1 MTRTTKEKANTMVRD
16 ARCGRLIGHRAA
28 AFGMAALSAA
38 TVLGL
43 TSVAGAAPAR
53 PGGGA
58 SGSVASVSG
67 STMEVQSTSAQ
78 TSVSWTA
85 TTTFSET
92 ATETISDV
100 TAGDC
105 VTVTGTP
112 AKKSKTTIAARSVT
126 ISKPSTSGACTAGAR
141 AGAGFGGAGGGQGR
155 FGAGGAGSGGTPPQ
169 GSFPGRGS
177 GGGSAGG
184 RPSFGGGANLAVATG
199 KVTAVNG
206 STMSVSGTLLNQ
218 LFNRAA
224 TKSKSKTAKKPAAL
238 KTQNLKVTTGKST
251 VLSET
256 VSATSAAL
264 AVGDCVSAFG
274 TPSTTGAVKAT
285 TVRITSTGGKT
296 CSSGFGGFGGGFAGG
311 GQGGASGA

>member
-1 MTRTTKEKANTMVRD
+1 MTRTTKEKANTMVRNPGS
-16 ARCGRLIGHRAA
+16 RRRLIGPRSAA
-28 AFGMAALSAA
+28 VGVAALSAA

-43 TSVAGAAPAR
+43 TSLAGAAPA
-53 PGGGA
+53 PTGGGA

-67 STMEVQSTSAQ
+67 STMEVQSTSDQ

-85 TTTFSET
+85 ATTFSET

-100 TAGDC
+100 AVGDC
-105 VTVTGTP
+105 LTVTGTP
-112 AKKSKTTIAARSVT
+112 AKKSKTTIAARSVA
-126 ISKPSTSGACTAGAR
+126 ISKPSTSGACTAGSR

-155 FGAGGAGSGGTPPQ
+155 FGAGGTGSGSSGTPPR

-177 GGGSAGG
+177 GGGGAGG
-184 RPSFGGGANLAVATG
+184 RPSFAGGANFAVATG
-199 KVTAVNG
+199 KVTAVKG
-206 STMSVSGTLLNQ
+206 STLSVSGTLLNQ

-224 TKSKSKTAKKPAAL
+224 KKPTSKTTKKPGAL

-251 VLSET
+251 TLSET
-256 VSATSAAL
+256 VSATSAAV
-264 AVGDCVSAFG
+264 AVGECVSAFG
-274 TPSTTGAVKAT
+274 KPSSTGAVAAT

-296 CSSGFGGFGGGFAGG
+296 CSSGFGGGFGGG

>member
-1 MTRTTKEKANTMVRD
+1 MARTTREKANTMVRTP
-16 ARCGRLIGHRAA
+16 RSRRLIGRRAGA
-28 AFGMAALSAA
+28 AGTTALCAA

-43 TSVAGAAPAR
+43 TSLAGAAPTR

-67 STMEVQSTSAQ
+67 STMEVQSTAAQ

-92 ATETISDV
+92 ATKTVSDV
-100 TAGDC
+100 AVGDC
-105 VTVTGTP
+105 VTATGTP

-126 ISKPSTSGACTAGAR
+126 ISKPSTSGACT
-141 AGAGFGGAGGGQGR
+141 QGR
-155 FGAGGAGSGGTPPQ
+155 FAAGGSGSGGTPPR
-169 GSFPGRGS
+169 GSFPGTGS
-177 GGGSAGG
+177 GGRSAGG
-184 RPSFGGGANLAVATG
+184 RPSFAGGANFAVGTG

-206 STMSVSGTLLNQ
+206 STISVSGTLLSQ

-224 TKSKSKTAKKPAAL
+224 KKPTSKTAKKPGAL
-238 KTQNLKVTTGKST
+238 KTQNLKITTGKST
-251 VLSET
+251 TLSET
-256 VSATSAAL
+256 VSATSTAI

-274 TPSTTGAVKAT
+274 NPGTTGAVTAT

-296 CSSGFGGFGGGFAGG
+296 CSSGFGAFGGGFGGG
-311 GQGGASGA
+311 GQGGASGD